1 VIEDTKSVRLLR
13 QEVSLIK
20 SCFPLVVLIIF
31 AAVSVVALHGLARN
45 LAQKRDFYSDP
56 LCKVFWKKYQT
67 RKNTSQARTWGNS
80 ERNQKERFSEKR
92 EGYRESYRITTEHF
106 STTKR
111 IKTNNGKTVTLAPI
125 KSGSMILSRL
135 PHLGMGDSNKAY
147 ISASA

>member
-1 VIEDTKSVRLLR
+1 M
-13 QEVSLIK
+13 IK

-67 RKNTSQARTWGNS
+67 RKNTSQARTLGNS

-92 EGYRESYRITTEHF
+92 EGYREPYRITTEHF

-111 IKTNNGKTVTLAPI
+111 IRTNDGTIRIIKTVALAPI
-125 KSGSMILSRL
+125 RSRSVILPRL
-135 PHLGMGDSNKAY
+135 PHFWIGYSKEAY
-147 ISASA
+147 ISAST

>member
-1 VIEDTKSVRLLR
+1 
-13 QEVSLIK
+13 LIK

-67 RKNTSQARTWGNS
+67 RKNTPQAGTLGNS

-92 EGYRESYRITTEHF
+92 EGYREPYRITTANF

-111 IKTNNGKTVTLAPI
+111 TKTNDGTKQIIKTLTFAPI
-125 KSGSMILSRL
+125 IARSVILPRV
-135 PHLGMGDSNKAY
+135 PHFGTGDSNEGY
-147 ISASA
+147 ISASAYK

>member
-1 VIEDTKSVRLLR
+1 M
-13 QEVSLIK
+13 IK
-20 SCFPLVVLIIF
+20 SYFPLVVLIIF

-67 RKNTSQARTWGNS
+67 RKNTSQARTLGNS

-92 EGYRESYRITTEHF
+92 EGYREPYRITTEHF

-111 IKTNNGKTVTLAPI
+111 IRTNDGTIPIIKTVTLAPI
-125 KSGSMILSRL
+125 RSRSVILPRL
-135 PHLGMGDSNKAY
+135 PHLEMSDSNEAR
-147 ISASA
+147 ISFSA